1 MTTTGELMDFLFIEW
16 GHGITHHLYG
26 WTRERRKPRT
36 LPPFDWFCS
45 QNGRAWHWWT
55 HTFAFLLPQRP
66 DGYGQSSGKPFSSF
80 IDAFQGG
87 YSSEKWLSSNSQDR
101 QHSSSS
107 FHSWEKD
114 KFNREIEK
122 LEDIITECIVDNVPW
137 VQSNGTLHTTYKSVV
152 YISLIY

>member
-1 MTTTGELMDFLFIEW
+1 MPKQRKNVMTGRLMDFLFSLSLFVASAEW
-16 GHGITHHLYG
+16 GGGITHHLYG
-26 WTRERRKPRT
+26 WPRQWRKPRT

-66 DGYGQSSGKPFSSF
+66 DRYGQSSGKPFSSF

-122 LEDIITECIVDNVPW
+122 RLDQNTIE
-137 VQSNGTLHTTYKSVV
+137 L
-152 YISLIY
+152 